1 MDNRLDRLQKWMDA
15 REDEHLEFKEASSNF
30 HFEKL
35 VEYCVALANEG
46 GGKIIFGVTDRRPR
60 RVIGSQAF
68 QELPRTQEGIL
79 DRLHFRVDA
88 EEIAHPDGRVVVFH
102 VPSRLAGSPVQ
113 YKGAY
118 WMRSGEALVPMT
130 SDQLKRIFDEAEPDF
145 SATVC
150 AKSTLDDLDPT
161 AIELFR
167 ARWIRKSG
175 NEKLQS
181 LSQEQILMDAEL
193 VVDGQITY
201 AALALLGTRQAL
213 GKHLAQG
220 EVIFEYRSNEASGP
234 AAQREEFRQGFL
246 LTLDT
251 LWNLINLRNDKQH
264 FQDGLYIWDI
274 PTFNEDAV
282 REAILNAVCHRDYRN
297 GGSVFVRQYPRRLEI
312 VSPGGFPTGITPE
325 NILWRQMPRNRRIAE
340 AVARCGLV
348 ERAGQGMNRIY
359 EMCIRESKPAPD
371 FSQTD
376 AYQVWMTL
384 HGEIQDARFL
394 RFLEKIGS
402 EQLSHFTTHEF
413 LVLDL
418 VHREQR
424 VPETLGGSIPPLV
437 DRGVI
442 EPVGRGKYMLSRSLY
457 AFLGQKGVY
466 TRKRGLDR
474 ETQKALL
481 LKHIRDNDA
490 TGTKLEELMQ
500 VLPSLSSNQMQS
512 LLREI
517 KSENSIH
524 NVGRT
529 NGARWF
535 SGAKSEGDSTA

>member
-1 MDNRLDRLQKWMDA
+1 MNIADVNALLLA
-15 REDEHLEFKEASSNF
+15 DENERCEFKEAKTSFNR
-30 HFEKL
+30 ERL
-35 VEYCVALANEG
+35 VEYCLALANEL
-46 GGKIIFGVTDRRPR
+46 GGKLILGVTDRKPR
-60 RVIGSQAF
+60 RVVGSTAF
-68 QELPRTQEGIL
+68 QNLEDVKHFLLTTL
-79 DRLHFRVDA
+79 RLRVEV
-88 EEIAHPDGRVVVFH
+88 EEILHSEGRVLVFSIPSRPIGTPLHIDGRY
-102 VPSRLAGSPVQ
+102 L
-113 YKGAY
+113 
-118 WMRSGEALVPMT
+118 MRSGESLVPMT
-130 SDQLKRIFDEAEPDF
+130 SDQMKRILDEAEPEF
-145 SATVC
+145 SATIC
-150 AKSTLDDLDPT
+150 AKSTLNDLDPA

-175 NEKLQS
+175 NEKLLS
-181 LSQEQILMDAEL
+181 LTPEQVLMDAEL

-213 GKHLAQG
+213 GKHLAQA
-220 EVIFEYRSNEASGP
+220 EVVFEYRSNGASGP

-246 LTLDT
+246 LTLDSV
-251 LWNLINLRNDKQH
+251 WNLINLRNDKQH

-297 GGSVFVRQYPRRLEI
+297 GGSVFVRQYPRRLEVI
-312 VSPGGFPTGITPE
+312 SPGGFPAGITIE
-325 NILWRQMPRNRRIAE
+325 NILWRQSPRNRRIAE

-359 EMCIRESKPAPD
+359 EACIRESKPAPD

-376 AYQVWMTL
+376 AYQIGMTL

-424 VPETLGGSIPPLV
+424 LPDYLRGSVPPLV
-437 DRGVI
+437 ERGVV
-442 EPVGRGKYMLSRSLY
+442 EPAGRGKYMLSRSLY

-474 ETQKALL
+474 ATEKELL
-481 LKHIRDNDA
+481 FKHIKDNDKV
-490 TGTKLEELMQ
+490 GSKLDELMQ
-500 VLPSLSSNQMQS
+500 VLPARTTRQVRY
-512 LLREI
+512 LLQELKDEGR
-517 KSENSIH
+517 IH
-524 NVGRT
+524 PVGRT
-529 NGARWF
+529 QASRWRCGAEPD
-535 SGAKSEGDSTA
+535 GKDGN

>member
-1 MDNRLDRLQKWMDA
+1 MDNSLELLQKWMDA
-15 REDEHLEFKEASSNF
+15 REDEHLEFKEASSTF
-30 HFEKL
+30 HFERL

-46 GGKIIFGVTDRRPR
+46 GGKIIFGVTDKLPR
-60 RVIGSQAF
+60 RVVGSQAF
-68 QELPRTQEGIL
+68 PELPRTKEGIL
-79 DRLHFRVDA
+79 ERLHFRVDA

-102 VPSRLAGSPVQ
+102 VPSRSIGAPVQ

-130 SDQLKRIFDEAEPDF
+130 SDQLKRILDEAEPDF
-145 SATVC
+145 SATTC
-150 AKSTLDDLDPT
+150 ARATFNDLDAT

-175 NEKLQS
+175 NEKLLS
-181 LSQEQILMDAEL
+181 LTPEQILADAEL
-193 VVDGQITY
+193 TVDGQITY

-213 GKHLAQG
+213 GKHLAQA

-234 AAQREEFRQGFL
+234 AAQREEFREGFL
-246 LTLDT
+246 LTLDSV
-251 LWNLINLRNDKQH
+251 WNLINLRNDRQH
-264 FQDGLYIWDI
+264 FKDGLYIWDI

-282 REAILNAVCHRDYRN
+282 REAVLNAVCHRDYRN
-297 GGSVFVRQYPRRLEI
+297 GGSVFVRQYSRRLEI
-312 VSPGGFPTGITPE
+312 VSPGGFPSGITPE
-325 NILWRQMPRNRRIAE
+325 NALWKQMPRNRRIAE
-340 AVARCGLV
+340 AVGRCGLV

-359 EMCIRESKPAPD
+359 ETCIRESKPVPD

-376 AYQVWMTL
+376 AYQVGMTL

-394 RFLEKIGS
+394 RFLEKIGR
-402 EQLSHFTTHEF
+402 EQLSHYTTYDF

-418 VHREQR
+418 VHREQP
-424 VPETLGGSIPPLV
+424 VPDEMRSSIPSLV
-437 DRGVI
+437 ERGVI
-442 EPVGRGKYMLSRSLY
+442 EPAGRGKYMLSRSLY

-481 LKHIRDNDA
+481 LKHIRDNDRI
-490 TGTKLEELMQ
+490 GSRLEELMQ
-500 VLPSLSSNQMQS
+500 VLPALSSNQVQA
-512 LLREI
+512 LIREL
-517 KSENSIH
+517 KLEGSIH

-535 SGAKSEGDSTA
+535 SGASDEGGITA